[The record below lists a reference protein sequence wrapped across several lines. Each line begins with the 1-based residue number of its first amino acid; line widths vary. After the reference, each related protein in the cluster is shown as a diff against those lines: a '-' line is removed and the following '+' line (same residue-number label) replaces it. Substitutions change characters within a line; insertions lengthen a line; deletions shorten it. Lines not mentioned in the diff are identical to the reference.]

1 MRWISGVRK
10 DKDEPRDDTQPGTKP
25 GGSVAGAGR
34 ELVGLL
40 TQVMHT
46 LKRKDEEG
54 RRQGVPKK
62 CWFIESVEEVA
73 QPLRF
78 DAHEVAKH
86 KKTATTVDFVTMYP
100 SFDQNLLKARLK
112 DAMGEAWAWER
123 RRCERGEVLR
133 MRADGWVRL
142 TEEEARKPSI
152 GIWSQEEVCE
162 LVMFVVDNGCIH
174 RGKRPSGRSRG
185 SAWALH
191 VQGR

>member
-1 MRWISGVRK
+1 M
-10 DKDEPRDDTQPGTKP
+10 
-25 GGSVAGAGR
+25 
-34 ELVGLL
+34 
-40 TQVMHT
+40 
-46 LKRKDEEG
+46 
-54 RRQGVPKK
+54 
-62 CWFIESVEEVA
+62 EEVA

-86 KKTATTVDFVTMYP
+86 KKAATTVDFVTMYP
-100 SFDQNLLKARLK
+100 SFDQTLLKARLK

-162 LVMFVVDNGCIH
+162 LVMFVVDNGYISQGLSFLQFC
-174 RGKRPSGRSRG
+174 KTVTLSGNI
-185 SAWALH
+185 
-191 VQGR
+191 